1 MRLLAVFALVAMLS
15 AVPCR
20 GQAAQP
26 QTPTEPQADRQTL
39 QQILTELRGI
49 HNDVRLGQTSQILL
63 TEMQMQHDVVSR
75 ARQKRDDLSNGLT
88 QMQVQQKNF
97 AVQLAQ
103 IDDAVTAELDPA
115 RKKQLTDQENQ
126 FKAMIASMKTQ
137 EDKNADELHD
147 AEAQLSKEQ
156 DTLDNIQAQLDA
168 VVKLLQPA
176 GKP

>member
-1 MRLLAVFALVAMLS
+1 M
-15 AVPCR
+15 
-20 GQAAQP
+20 
-26 QTPTEPQADRQTL
+26 
-39 QQILTELRGI
+39 
-49 HNDVRLGQTSQILL
+49 
-63 TEMQMQHDVVSR
+63 
-75 ARQKRDDLSNGLT
+75 
-88 QMQVQQKNF
+88 
-97 AVQLAQ
+97 QLAQ

-137 EDKNADELHD
+137 EDKNADSELHD

>member
-1 MRLLAVFALVAMLS
+1 MKLLAAFALVVTFC
-15 AVPCR
+15 AVPCL
-20 GQAAQP
+20 GWAQ
-26 QTPTEPQADRQTL
+26 QTQTEPQTDRQTL

-49 HNDVRLGQTSQILL
+49 HNDVRLGQSSQILL

-75 ARQKRDDLSNGLT
+75 ARQKRDDLNSGLT
-88 QMQVQQKNF
+88 QMQAQQKNF

-103 IDDAVTAELDPA
+103 IDDAATAELDPA

-147 AEAQLSKEQ
+147 ADAELAREQ
-156 DTLDNIQAQLDA
+156 DALDNIQAQLD
-168 VVKLLQPA
+168 VLVKQMQPA